1 MQRLEQVKKGKAT
14 QDGSPIVVKK
24 APTSPRGVLGEG
36 ALEGKIV
43 PRKVSRTSNQRRE
56 TRHHGIADTATVRWE
71 EDQTEA
77 KVINV
82 SECGLMIEAP
92 IAPAIGDKIEITF
105 EGCEP
110 LRASVVWRKGYRLG
124 LDFGEPLINLFAAC

>member
-1 MQRLEQVKKGKAT
+1 MQRLEQVKAGKAT

-24 APTSPRGVLGEG
+24 APANARGVVGEG

-56 TRHHGIADTATVRWE
+56 TRHHGIADTATVKWE
-71 EDQTEA
+71 QDQAEA

-82 SECGLMIEAP
+82 SECGLLIEAP
-92 IAPAIGDKIEITF
+92 IAPGIGDKIEITF
-105 EGCEP
+105 EGCDP
-110 LRASVVWRKGYRLG
+110 LTAAVIWRKGYRVG
-124 LDFGEPLINLFAAC
+124 LDFGEPLINLFPQT